1 LNEFITDKQ
10 LKKMAKIFR
19 LSGRT
24 FQSVASES
32 GLRNVPDHVTEL
44 TEEDAKKCLASF
56 AGYLEFN

>member
-1 LNEFITDKQ
+1 
-10 LKKMAKIFR
+10 MAKIFR